1 MKLPTKSS
9 VCSDKTYVGTIYQIL
24 FIGMYNEEEMSST
37 LQAALFPEVILFTT
51 PSCHLAG
58 GETTI
63 WVLLFHEP
71 VHNARNI

>member
-1 MKLPTKSS
+1 
-9 VCSDKTYVGTIYQIL
+9 
-24 FIGMYNEEEMSST
+24 MYNEEEMSST